1 MPVPLLYAVVVLIW
15 GSTWFA
21 ISLQLGE
28 VPEALSVAY
37 RFALASLCLFGFAHL
52 SGSRI
57 GVSRRDYPTV
67 VLQGFLMYSVSYIL
81 VYYGSNYVT
90 TGLIAV
96 LYSSI
101 VILNGLLERLF
112 FGTAFDRRLLIAAM
126 VGLAGTMLVFW
137 PAVSSLSLTDKV
149 VLGVAWSLA
158 SVFAAALG
166 NMAAIR
172 NTRAG
177 VPVVLINAHG
187 MAWGALFSLVV
198 ATLQGVP
205 FGFSTAPTYLAS
217 LLYLSVIGS
226 CFAFGAFMAL
236 LKRIGAGRASYVSVL
251 FPIIALTISTLFED
265 YRWTPAAMAGVI
277 LILGGNWLALSRV
290 PPRPAASK
298 ATT

>member
-1 MPVPLLYAVVVLIW
+1 
-15 GSTWFA
+15 
-21 ISLQLGE
+21 
-28 VPEALSVAY
+28 
-37 RFALASLCLFGFAHL
+37 
-52 SGSRI
+52 
-57 GVSRRDYPTV
+57 
-67 VLQGFLMYSVSYIL
+67 
-81 VYYGSNYVT
+81 
-90 TGLIAV
+90 
-96 LYSSI
+96 
-101 VILNGLLERLF
+101 
-112 FGTAFDRRLLIAAM
+112 
-126 VGLAGTMLVFW
+126 
-137 PAVSSLSLTDKV
+137 
-149 VLGVAWSLA
+149 
-158 SVFAAALG
+158 
-166 NMAAIR
+166 MAAIR

-198 ATLQGVP
+198 ATLQGMP

-290 PPRPAASK
+290 PPRPVASK

>member
-1 MPVPLLYAVVVLIW
+1 MPVSLLYAIVVLIW
-15 GSTWFA
+15 GSTWYA
-21 ISLQLGE
+21 IKLQLGE

-37 RFALASLCLFGFAHL
+37 RFALAALCLFIFARF
-52 SGSRI
+52 SGAGI
-57 GVSRRDYPTV
+57 GVSRRDYPPI
-67 VLQGFLMYSVSYIL
+67 VLQGFLMYSVSYVL

-112 FGTAFDRRLLIAAM
+112 FGTSFDRRLLIAAM
-126 VGLAGTMLVFW
+126 IGLAGTTLVFW
-137 PAVSSLSLTDKV
+137 PAVATLSLTDKV

-187 MAWGALFSLVV
+187 MAWGAVFSLVV
-198 ATLQGVP
+198 ALLQGAP
-205 FGFSTAPTYLAS
+205 IGFSTAPAYLWS
-217 LLYLSVIGS
+217 LLYLAVIGS
-226 CFAFGAFMAL
+226 CIAFGAFMAL

-251 FPIIALTISTLFED
+251 FPIIALAISTLLED
-265 YRWTPAAMAGVI
+265 YRWTPAAMAGVL

-290 PPRPAASK
+290 PPRTAAPK
-298 ATT
+298 AAT